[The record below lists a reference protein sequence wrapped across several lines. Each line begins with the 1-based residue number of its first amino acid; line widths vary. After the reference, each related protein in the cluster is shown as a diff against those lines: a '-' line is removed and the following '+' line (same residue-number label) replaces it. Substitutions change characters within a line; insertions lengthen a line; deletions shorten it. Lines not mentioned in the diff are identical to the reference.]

1 MNIRIV
7 DFSSKYK
14 DAFRDLNKE
23 WIERYFKMEESDY
36 KMLDHPEENIIRK
49 GGAIMIATVN
59 DQPAAVAAL
68 IKMRGAPY
76 DFELAKM
83 AVSPVFQ
90 GQGLGTLIL
99 QETIDKAKEL
109 GGKSIYIES
118 NRKLVP
124 AMKLYE
130 KYGFKEIEG
139 LETPYERCD
148 IHLLLEV

>member
-23 WIERYFKMEESDY
+23 WIEKYFKMEESDY

-68 IKMRGAPY
+68 IKMKGAPY

-90 GQGLGTLIL
+90 GQGLGALIL